1 MPFPTLKIPKIV
13 STSLNVM
20 DQFLKQQSLNKTM
33 KILSTRLGTMKDP
46 RATI

>member
-1 MPFPTLKIPKIV
+1 
-13 STSLNVM
+13 M